1 MHVRVCACVCV
12 RGRRVQCACSLHAR
26 IVAFIGLSLRLFGA
40 GVAME
45 VMDACNVAMASRGE
59 DFR

>member
-1 MHVRVCACVCV
+1 MRLLSACT
-12 RGRRVQCACSLHAR
+12 RL
-26 IVAFIGLSLRLFGA
+26 ITAFIGSPKLSVRLFGA

-45 VMDACNVAMASRGE
+45 VMDACEVARASGGE